1 MTRFLLAVPTL
12 ALYLLSASPAWAC
25 GACVAPPGPSTVE
38 QKAERV
44 LFVRDPVTKQAL
56 TWVEVRYQGQPQD
69 FGWVVPMPKKPK
81 LGVGSQYLFDRLDQA
96 AAPRFSLTYNAS
108 RENCSVPV
116 YASSGGGFGCGEDL
130 AAAGS
135 AQESSTSN
143 SAPTNGRTTHVQ
155 VLESASVGPYDY
167 QIIASDKSDDLL
179 NWLNAQGYATPAAA
193 LPIIDGHVK
202 KGDVFVA
209 LKLKNDAGI
218 DAIRPVSFQMD
229 DADPCVPLR
238 LTSVAAVDDM
248 QVVVYLAGPG
258 RAIPKNH
265 MHIEVNPLKLSWQ
278 NAGQNYDQLLAA
290 AIDEAAGRAFVTEYS
305 QPMAAVQ
312 VEGNDTKATVAAVQY
327 AHPLDGTP
335 LPGSMG
341 GPAPNSKAYGTG
353 ALVDAK
359 RLDISAFKDVATV
372 ADVAK
377 ALKTS
382 QLPLADE
389 VVTMLNAAVTSTSVD
404 WVATQETGSFVGAG
418 YSGISSTAAKVDG
431 AKLYAELG
439 AFADGTKQALEL
451 LAKQK
456 TLTRLVLRI
465 SPKEMDRDPVFAF
478 NASLPDVQRRYAA
491 TVTGVCS
498 QGDSTA
504 DTTRLRVTGID
515 RSYLIK
521 GFPPSCSF
529 CTGTFVSPADPRLA
543 AMPAAWVVELLD
555 EGSAP
560 QPVAP
565 DQISLVDTAIAGAQP
580 GKKSLPDGMTL
591 KVAEARVKLPASDPP
606 VHFKSAAAEAAAD
619 PGGCGTGR
627 NRWFGAWFAL
637 LGLAGGVVALRRRRA

>member
-1 MTRFLLAVPTL
+1 MARFLLAGSTL
-12 ALYLLSASPAWAC
+12 ALWMLAASPAWAC
-25 GACVAPPGPSTVE
+25 GACVAPPGPTTVE

-44 LFVRDPVTKQAL
+44 LFVRDPVTKQSL

-96 AAPRFSLTYNAS
+96 AAPRMSLKYDPS
-108 RENCSVPV
+108 RENCAVPV
-116 YASSGGGFGCGEDL
+116 YASAGNFGCGSDE
-130 AAAGS
+130 ATS
-135 AQESSTSN
+135 ASGAKFASESGVQNPSSN
-143 SAPTNGRTTHVQ
+143 GHVQ

-258 RAIPKNH
+258 RGIPKNH
-265 MHIEVNPLKLSWQ
+265 LHIEVNPLKLSWQ

-290 AIDEAAGRAFVTEYS
+290 AIDEAAGRAFVTEYA
-305 QPMAAVQ
+305 QPMSAVT
-312 VEGNDTKATVAAVQY
+312 VDGNDAQATQAAVQY

-341 GPAPNSKAYGTG
+341 GPGPNSKAYGTG
-353 ALVDAK
+353 ALVDVE
-359 RLDISAFKDVATV
+359 RLDISAFKDVQTV
-372 ADVAK
+372 ADVAR
-377 ALKTS
+377 AVQTS
-382 QLPLADE
+382 NVPLADE
-389 VVTMLNAAVTSTSVD
+389 VVTMLNAAVTSTTVD
-404 WVATQETGSFVGAG
+404 WVTTQKTGVLSKTNFSQSPK
-418 YSGISSTAAKVDG
+418 SGDAVDG
-431 AKLYAELG
+431 AKLYADLQ
-439 AFADGTKQALEL
+439 AFAEGTKQALEL
-451 LAKQK
+451 LDKQK

-478 NASLPDVQRRYAA
+478 NSKLPDVKRRYSAS
-491 TVTGVCS
+491 VTGVCS
-498 QGDSTA
+498 QGDSIA
-504 DTTRLRVTGID
+504 DTTRLKVDGID
-515 RSYLIK
+515 RSYLIQ
-521 GFPPSCSF
+521 GYPAPCAG
-529 CTGTFVSPADPRLA
+529 CTATFVSPKDPRLA
-543 AMPAAWVVELLD
+543 AMPAAWTVELLD
-555 EGSAP
+555 EDAAP

-565 DQISLVDTAIAGAQP
+565 DQIALVDTAIAGAQP
-580 GKKSLPDGMTL
+580 GQKSLPSGMTL
-591 KVAEARVKLPASDPP
+591 KVAAARVKLPASDPP

-627 NRWFGAWFAL
+627 NRWFGAWLAL
-637 LGLAGGVVALRRRRA
+637 LSLTGGAVLVRRRRV